1 MKIILSPLALLIS
14 VAAIAQPPINP
25 GVLTVPVPP
34 SGSCTKG
41 VEGQKDP
48 NGVIWT
54 CQGPFVG
61 NEGTWT
67 KASGGSSGSGS
78 ITPAGSFRMSQYPSV
93 STSLLNPSNVFLD
106 SATGSNMTIGVAG
119 AGSMT
124 TAATVSSA
132 NTIIYVKAPPYNA
145 KCDGTTDDQT
155 AIQAAFDAAYSGG
168 QQIQFPAGTC
178 LTSTIVW
185 KGQSFFGA
193 GKGITFIQ
201 GQPGQDVFQTPDN
214 NSYVLLAGA
223 TVHDLNIVVNVTV
236 NAAATAG
243 GGNNTF
249 PNRIAGIPFGG
260 GSFPIP
266 IVPGAVNLAP
276 GAPASCGATTGV
288 NATAT
293 ATTAT
298 LVCTLGIGYD
308 FAGIDPGLVIGAP
321 ISIAGAGAAGAN
333 YSGTITGVSSGC
345 TGGATCVL
353 SVSPAISTTVT
364 HAAGLALNPQT
375 PPWYIGNAGMA
386 LQCTNGNA
394 CQINATSWNIYN
406 VEFDQTPTT
415 YIDAAHSAGFF
426 TQSAVYASHFEKLL
440 FEHLYAAYVEAAPIS
455 GRVATGDTSSYKDID
470 VFNSVLAM
478 VTYQGN
484 NRAMSNMNFYN
495 ELPLNSGPFFLNP
508 GSAPGATWVINQL
521 YSEGNWGQ
529 TGETQRFSNA
539 SFRIHA
545 ADIFNGTNAAS
556 WIEFAGNESYVDGIF
571 GSGLKVDGNL
581 NNFRNTNN
589 AASSITDNGYG
600 NIFDGLLIQ
609 GTNNY
614 WGRRFNQALIPPRDS
629 IGKFDASFLLAGNSA
644 APYLNSSDLLSTCED
659 WSFSL
664 APSLAGA
671 QGTCVRDPTG
681 TEPSKR
687 YFQSANATQT
697 FDMTD
702 GGIAAANAWAGAAR
716 TFAVSNANSNGGPS
730 SIVPATK
737 LKISVQGQCVG
748 AATCTARPLLR
759 DLTTNSTVG
768 AAGSVTFTNN
778 WTVQSWTAD
787 ASAATSGDVV
797 GIRFDTWTNA
807 GTNYDIAWV
816 GIEPLNKDQLG
827 GLSVVDSSGAG
838 ITTGPT
844 TAVNGDL
851 AVFDTT
857 SGKIKDYGSAPLSL
871 LTTVPSWLQFLGDGT
886 ETAVNCTSGTCSS
899 IQSGEHWYASFNVSA
914 GATQPVATAH
924 SYLELPRLVIHRG
937 HARLREL
944 SRITRK
950 PLPMHMGAVAEGAVA
965 GEQRAAQR
973 AEGMPE

>member
-1 MKIILSPLALLIS
+1 MKCILPILALVITAPLFGQGVRVDLALRASGPNVPVSGGPLPQSLILANAKVSICTHPTASIGACTPVTTYTDVTLTTPCPTNTPIVQLPGSACVATTGVTGNLGFWYAGGVVDYFVSGPYGLQGPYTTSGGTVGPPSTVPGPPGPPGGAANITPSPQFSLFYQPLSGTQSQAQGDSHVTTDGAGHMQAITTTASVNKVIS
-14 VAAIAQPPINP
+14 VI
-25 GVLTVPVPP
+25 
-34 SGSCTKG
+34 
-41 VEGQKDP
+41 
-48 NGVIWT
+48 
-54 CQGPFVG
+54 
-61 NEGTWT
+61 
-67 KASGGSSGSGS
+67 
-78 ITPAGSFRMSQYPSV
+78 
-93 STSLLNPSNVFLD
+93 
-106 SATGSNMTIGVAG
+106 
-119 AGSMT
+119 
-124 TAATVSSA
+124 
-132 NTIIYVKAPPYNA
+132 APPYNA

-155 AIQAAFDAAYSGG
+155 AIQAAFTAAYSGG

-276 GAPASCGATTGV
+276 GAPATCGATTGV

-293 ATTAT
+293 TTTAT

-321 ISIAGAGAAGAN
+321 ISIAGAGAAGAD

-345 TGGATCVL
+345 AGGATCVL
-353 SVSPAISTTVT
+353 SVSPAIGTTVT

-406 VEFDQTPTT
+406 LEFYSTPTT
-415 YIDAAHSAGFF
+415 YIDAAHSDGFF

-455 GRVATGDTSSYKDID
+455 GRVATGDTSSFKDID
-470 VFNSVLAM
+470 VFNSILAM

-484 NRAMSNMNFYN
+484 NRALTNMNFYN

-629 IGKFDASFLLAGNSA
+629 LGKFDASFLLAGNSA
-644 APYLNSSDLLSTCED
+644 APYLNSSDLLTTCED
-659 WSFSL
+659 WTFSFN
-664 APSLAGA
+664 PGLAGA
-671 QGTCVRDPTG
+671 QGTCVPDPTG
-681 TEPSKR
+681 TEPSRR

-697 FDMTD
+697 FTLTA
-702 GGIAAANAWAGAAR
+702 GGTAYQNAWTGAGR
-716 TFAVSNANSNGGPS
+716 TFAVSNTNSNGGPS

-748 AATCTARPLLR
+748 ASTCTATARLR
-759 DLTTNSTVG
+759 DLTANSTVG
-768 AAGSVTFTNN
+768 ATGSVTFTNN

-787 ASAATSGDVV
+787 ASAATAGDSV
-797 GIRFDTWTNA
+797 GFQFDTWTNT
-807 GTNYDIAWV
+807 GTNYNIGWV
-816 GIEPLNKDQLG
+816 GIEPLNQDQLG
-827 GLSVVDSSGAG
+827 GLSVSGTVGASL
-838 ITTGPT
+838 TTTVANGTAAMT
-844 TAVNGDL
+844 TA
-851 AVFDTT
+851 AIT
-857 SGKIKDYGSAPLSL
+857 APACGATVTVVATGA
-871 LTTVPSWLQFLGDGT
+871 LTTDAIQWAFNAAPAGT
-886 ETAVNCTSGTCSS
+886 N
-899 IQSGEHWYASFNVSA
+899 A
-914 GATQPVATAH
+914 GLVA
-924 SYLELPRLVIHRG
+924 G
-937 HARLREL
+937 RLRVMSISPIVL
-944 SRITRK
+944 
-950 PLPMHMGAVAEGAVA
+950 A
-965 GEQRAAQR
+965 
-973 AEGMPE
+973 